1 LIQSGVNGSK
11 KLDKGSVG
19 IRVNNNI
26 GYDFQTWKGLRQGNP
41 VSPIL
46 LNIVTNMLAILIARA
61 K

>member
-1 LIQSGVNGSK
+1 VNGSK

-26 GYDFQTWKGLRQGNP
+26 GYYFQTRKGLRQGNP